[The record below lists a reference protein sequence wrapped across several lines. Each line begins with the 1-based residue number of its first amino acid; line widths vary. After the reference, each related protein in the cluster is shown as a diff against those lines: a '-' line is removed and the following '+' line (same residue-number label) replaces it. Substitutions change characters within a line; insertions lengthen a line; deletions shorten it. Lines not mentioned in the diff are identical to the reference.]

1 MTVTKHARR
10 IEAEEDD
17 ASVRFEDDVAFG
29 RYVVLLWRRSPLIVG
44 VALVCGAISLLIALG
59 RPTDYQATSTLAV
72 TGSKISDQATS
83 VISVNYR
90 PFIENNSVAEAV
102 VKEFHLGDAPD
113 RITPQVFLESVLNV
127 EEIRN
132 SNLIRLHVTL
142 RDPAR
147 AAKVANRVSDLAA
160 EGARKLSQAEAV
172 QARDDLRSEVDDSR
186 TRMEKA
192 AAALE
197 SFKTTAQLEL
207 TREDVKA
214 MLEQRGRLLDL
225 VVGIEGLRGKVA
237 RAEADLATR
246 QRVDSLTK
254 TIDSEPALAQAAR
267 AAGGSD
273 SSLLGLQ
280 IKSQEPNRVYQSID
294 EQLAKDRADLAGLER
309 RRAELIG
316 IRGLDGQQQAKLT
329 ALYKKESAL
338 TRLTT
343 EYDVAGKSYQ
353 ELAAR
358 YDVARV
364 QVAGRSGQIQVI
376 DRAMEPSVP
385 QSRHV
390 ARNAVFGFVGGGTFA
405 ALGLLLTV
413 ALRETLTRARA
424 A

>member
-10 IEAEEDD
+10 IEAEVDD
-17 ASVRFEDDVAFG
+17 ATVRFEDEAAFG
-29 RYVVLLWRRSPLIVG
+29 RYVVLFWRWSPLIVG
-44 VALVCGAISLLIALG
+44 VAVACGAITALLALG
-59 RPTDYQATSTLAV
+59 RPTEYQATSTLAV
-72 TGSKISDQATS
+72 SGSKIADQATL

-113 RITPQVFLESVLNV
+113 YITPQVFLESVLSV
-127 EEIRN
+127 EEVRN

-147 AAKVANRVSDLAA
+147 AAKLANRVSDLAA

-197 SFKTTAQLEL
+197 GFKTTAQLEL

-237 RAEADLATR
+237 RAEADLAAR
-246 QRVDSLTK
+246 QRVDSLIK

-280 IKSQEPNRVYQSID
+280 IKSQEPNQVYQSID
-294 EQLAKDRADLAGLER
+294 EQLAKDRAELAGLER

-316 IRGLDGQQQAKLT
+316 SRGLDRQQQAMLT

-343 EYDVAGKSYQ
+343 EYEVAGKSYQ

-376 DRAMEPSVP
+376 DRAMEPNVP

-390 ARNAVFGFVGGGTFA
+390 TRNAVFGFVGGGTFA
-405 ALGLLLTV
+405 ALGLALTV